1 MKDRDQKSKA
11 LRYIAAK
18 RWFPQLEVDV
28 RPTTNLGKRMAL
40 VTDLDVM
47 ACIPDDFRGFRSII
61 FDCKTKA
68 KESAVNRS
76 LWLRGVL
83 DRMQAEIGV
92 CILRKNI
99 IESDHKLMATKLS
112 IILLS
117 EDEFDIYAK
126 STTKDYDSVIG
137 HVSDISSWERFFSV
151 KAKYPNL
158 GSAIDFSR
166 SSYWMIDAASDRCRR
181 SLVMLREMRTE
192 LDPVKSEHVGV
203 ACDLAALFA
212 HSLATLCSYLFK
224 AYLHPKRQQDLEEAV
239 KLLLYGGRE
248 SYEHRN
254 QLFKMLNKQKDLGT
268 YDDDLSLPEWPRLI
282 KLIRQLLD
290 APTDI
295 SHSPLILRELA
306 LSYINNSSDLMYAK
320 SLCQECPQGGR
331 FSVLIIGYL
340 FRAAKLPD
348 EFRSLAEN
356 SLLPLLN
363 KETTK
368 AQ

>member
-1 MKDRDQKSKA
+1 MRDRDQKTKA
-11 LRYIAAK
+11 LRYVAAK

-28 RPTTNLGKRMAL
+28 RPVQNLGKRIAL
-40 VTDLDVM
+40 VTDLDVL
-47 ACIPDDFRGFRSII
+47 AYIPDDFRGFRSII

-76 LWLRGVL
+76 LWLRGIL
-83 DRMQAEIGV
+83 DRMQAEVGV
-92 CILRKNI
+92 CILQKNM
-99 IESDHKLMATKLS
+99 IESDHKIMATELN

-117 EDEFDIYAK
+117 EDEFDIYAR
-126 STTKDYDSVIG
+126 STTENYDSIVS
-137 HVSDISSWERFFSV
+137 HVSNIDSWERFFSV
-151 KAKYPNL
+151 KTKYPNL
-158 GSAIDFSR
+158 GPAIDFSR
-166 SSYWMIDAASDRCRR
+166 SYYWMIKAASDRCRR
-181 SLVMLREMRTE
+181 ALTMLREIRTE
-192 LDPVKSEHVGV
+192 LDPVKNEHVGV

-212 HSLATLCSYLFK
+212 HSLAILCSYLFK
-224 AYLHPKRQQDLEEAV
+224 AYLHPKRQQDLDEAV

-254 QLFKMLNKQKDLGT
+254 RLFKMLNKQKNPDAYDGDLG
-268 YDDDLSLPEWPRLI
+268 LSLPEWPRLI

-295 SHSPLILRELA
+295 SYSPLILRELSF
-306 LSYINNSSDLMYAK
+306 SYINDSSDLMFAR

-356 SLLPLLN
+356 ALLSLLN
-363 KETTK
+363 QK
-368 AQ
+368 